1 MILMRASTER
11 SSTRKLVFPKP
22 PNLGRFWLAKKR
34 KGPLRWRLPSLLCN
48 PRKRLHSIE
57 HTYCSGTG
65 GCDETLYALIEEEV
79 LDERV
84 LTCDAAI
91 ETAVALTRSRP
102 RCSAWRRGAAYG
114 NSLAKLL
121 ASLCL
126 IESHTPPVPASLSF
140 SRA

>member
-1 MILMRASTER
+1 MASAVASLQSTQTPPLHRAH
-11 SSTRKLVFPKP
+11 
-22 PNLGRFWLAKKR
+22 
-34 KGPLRWRLPSLLCN
+34 LRG
-48 PRKRLHSIE
+48 
-57 HTYCSGTG
+57 GTG
-65 GCDETLYALIEEEV
+65 GSDETLYALIEEEV

-121 ASLCL
+121 ASLL
-126 IESHTPPVPASLSF
+126 ASSIVNTPPVPASLSF